1 MPKKT
6 STPAQT
12 DAEKLAAEW
21 LEHSSLA
28 RITIEIKGTTIDG
41 ETVDMGQATVYQLKR
56 FKTGSC
62 GFNINLKVPD
72 MSPVGMS
79 TGNRFQFSGNVVA
92 AHSKYP
98 GWVKPR

>member
-1 MPKKT
+1 MPAKK
-6 STPAQT
+6 QT
-12 DAEKLAAEW
+12 ESDKLAAEW

-28 RITIEIKGTTIDG
+28 RITVSLTGTTIEG
-41 ETVDMGQATVYQLKR
+41 ETVDMGQVTVFNLKR

-62 GFNINLKVPD
+62 GFNINMKAPD

-79 TGNRFQFSGNVVA
+79 TGNRFQVSGNIVA
-92 AHSKYP
+92 AHSKHP